1 MGYYL
6 CVHTGKAQTVSLLPS
21 RDTKMLRLSRRVNTA
36 KTVKTES
43 ALLRSTGFSFS
54 SDQGFHKRN
63 CQSDTDVLGI
73 SSVRLGGSLYC
84 PANHFRL

>member
-43 ALLRSTGFSFS
+43 ALLREHGIFLFFRSGFS
-54 SDQGFHKRN
+54 Q
-63 CQSDTDVLGI
+63 T
-73 SSVRLGGSLYC
+73 
-84 PANHFRL
+84 